1 MEEVGSIIQA
11 VAAVVDVVACTMA
24 MEMCLV
30 GGHDDARQLPCRAV
44 PQLTVSVVDAVSVP
58 EFSYPASVVTGSRC
72 IHGPRLH

>member
-1 MEEVGSIIQA
+1 
-11 VAAVVDVVACTMA
+11 MA

-58 EFSYPASVVTGSRC
+58 EFSYPASVVT
-72 IHGPRLH
+72 